1 MRIHLYSPRSPWD
14 SDDATEWKHVFGTRS
29 FLTRVDSDI
38 IVKFCLPVS
47 ITQKPYIIRRG
58 HLLSPVY
65 FSICISNIPLQ
76 TKDQSFISTF
86 VGGVSVRIRWDTGGI
101 KCHNTNHRRH
111 HIIILACQANL
122 WEVIDADRALTS
134 KGRHEL
140 T

>member
-29 FLTRVDSDI
+29 FLTRVD
-38 IVKFCLPVS
+38 
-47 ITQKPYIIRRG
+47 
-58 HLLSPVY
+58 LSPVY